1 MSPSPAKLT
10 RTVTLATGLDMVF
23 ACYKPVQPPAPTL
36 EALLAEEA
44 AAQQCGNGAI
54 QASGSTA

>member
-1 MSPSPAKLT
+1 MPPTAAKLT
-10 RTVTLATGLDMVF
+10 RTVYLATGLDMVF
-23 ACYKPVQPPAPTL
+23 ACYKPVQAPAPTL
-36 EALLAEEA
+36 EALLADE